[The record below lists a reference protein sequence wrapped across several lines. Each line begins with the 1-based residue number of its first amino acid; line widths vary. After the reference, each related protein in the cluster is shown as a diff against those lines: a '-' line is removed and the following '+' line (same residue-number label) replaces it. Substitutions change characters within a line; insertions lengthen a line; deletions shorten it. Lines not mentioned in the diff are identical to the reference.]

1 MQLDVSKME
10 LRKRTLEL
18 EIRKIK
24 KEAAELAS
32 RRRRRRLHSTSI
44 LHGTSI
50 VFVNIKS
57 ILSLTIVRSSSRV
70 V

>member
-1 MQLDVSKME
+1 ME

-32 RRRRRRLHSTSI
+32 S
-44 LHGTSI
+44 
-50 VFVNIKS
+50 FQPAKKAKAAYY
-57 ILSLTIVRSSSRV
+57 
-70 V
+70 

>member
-32 RRRRRRLHSTSI
+32 RRRLHSTSI

>member
-1 MQLDVSKME
+1 MVGGRHQGDGEMQLDVSKME

-32 RRRRRRLHSTSI
+32 SLQPAKKA
-44 LHGTSI
+44 
-50 VFVNIKS
+50 KS
-57 ILSLTIVRSSSRV
+57 S
-70 V
+70 